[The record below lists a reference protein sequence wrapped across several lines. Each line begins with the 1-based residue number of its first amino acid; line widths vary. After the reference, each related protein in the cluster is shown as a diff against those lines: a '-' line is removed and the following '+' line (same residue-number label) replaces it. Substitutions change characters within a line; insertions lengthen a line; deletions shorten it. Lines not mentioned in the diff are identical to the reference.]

1 MCIHLAPKKIA
12 MACLTQNGS
21 LLNRVK
27 RGFTLI
33 ELLVVLAILALLVTM
48 AAPSYIDRLDKAK
61 ESLLKQELQTVRE
74 SIDKFYVD
82 QGKFPDT
89 LEELVEKKYLSKL
102 PHDPITEKDDTW
114 EIVAPTGDFE
124 GNVSD
129 IHSGSPAQAADGSP
143 YASW

>member
-1 MCIHLAPKKIA
+1 MCIHLAPKKIV

-48 AAPSYIDRLDKAK
+48 ATPRYIDRFDKAK
-61 ESLLKQELQTVRE
+61 ETLLKQELQTVRE
-74 SIDKFYVD
+74 SIDKFYAD
-82 QGKFPDT
+82 EGKFPDT
-89 LEELVEKKYLSKL
+89 LEELVEKKYLNKL
-102 PHDPITEKDDTW
+102 PHDPITEKSDTW
-114 EIVAPTGDFE
+114 EIVAPTDDFE

-129 IHSGSPAQAADGSP
+129 IHSGSSAQAADGSP